1 MPTYSYNCSVCKKDA
16 DLFRKIT
23 DRDMTDEMI
32 CLQCKSKGSLVR
44 QMCSPLI
51 GYHTYIN
58 GGGKPPDGFRDVLR
72 KIHST
77 APGSQLDKTSSFL

>member
-1 MPTYSYNCSVCKKDA
+1 MPTYQYKCSVCDKDA
-16 DLFRKIT
+16 DLFRKMT

-32 CLQCKSKGSLVR
+32 CLQCKSKGTLVR

-51 GYHTYIN
+51 GYHTYVN
-58 GGGKPPDGFRDVLR
+58 GGGKPPDGFKDVLR
-72 KIHST
+72 KIHAT